1 VEIADS
7 ARKHGIRDED
17 MLHAIRHP
25 ARVVPSEG
33 RDLVIG
39 ADRAGR
45 LLEVVVL
52 DDDPDEEP
60 IVIHAMPLRP
70 KFHRF
75 LR

>member
-1 VEIADS
+1 MEIADG

-17 MLHAIRHP
+17 MLPLFAIPHESSR
-25 ARVVPSEG
+25 ARAEISSSAQTG
-33 RDLVIG
+33 S
-39 ADRAGR
+39 GR

>member
-1 VEIADS
+1 VEIAGS

-25 ARVVPSEG
+25 ARIVPGEG

-39 ADRAGR
+39 ADQSGR
-45 LLEVVVL
+45 LLEAVVL

-60 IVIHAMPLRP
+60 IVIHPMPLRP